1 MRDVHTLTLEN
12 NDRHLPA
19 LASGEV
25 GGGLWVD
32 ERSCAVLRRLLA
44 GLLGLPTVG
53 HMSMTGICGRLRG
66 WGELYPD
73 PLAAAEQ
80 NAAARV
86 NEDERLAR
94 FAGLDVLDHDQV
106 TELIGW
112 KFGSMAHRKALAMRG
127 ISPQRWAGPDGAA
140 ELIRRA
146 LADSDDANAL
156 ATVCRIYRF
165 GPAMGSAVL
174 AACRP
179 ERFTVADSRALKALR
194 GLGRMPAGPAVFQH
208 SDWPP
213 YLDACRNLAALC
225 GLSLRE
231 VDRALWVAGS
241 APPTT

>member
-1 MRDVHTLTLEN
+1 
-12 NDRHLPA
+12 
-19 LASGEV
+19 
-25 GGGLWVD
+25 
-32 ERSCAVLRRLLA
+32 
-44 GLLGLPTVG
+44 
-53 HMSMTGICGRLRG
+53 MTDICGRLRS

-73 PLAAAEQ
+73 PSAPAEQ

-86 NEDERLAR
+86 NENERLAR

-194 GLGRMPAGPAVFQH
+194 GLGRMPAGPADFRQ